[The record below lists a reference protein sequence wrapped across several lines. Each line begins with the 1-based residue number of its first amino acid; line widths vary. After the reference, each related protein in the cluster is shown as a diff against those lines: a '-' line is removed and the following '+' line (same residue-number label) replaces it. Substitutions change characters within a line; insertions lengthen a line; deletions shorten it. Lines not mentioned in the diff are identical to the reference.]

1 MNAYVALGSFAAN
14 KNAMNLLAK
23 VANEIVVR
31 KEVERPNKEEL
42 LGLVT
47 DFDILIIGVKEKMDY
62 DIFKACTRLK
72 YLCTLSI
79 GTDHINNAFFET
91 DSINVVACTDANVI
105 TVAEFVFA
113 YVVSDTKS
121 FAECNAAFLNRTGRD
136 GISQMPS
143 EMSSKIIGVIGAGN
157 IAYKFFEI
165 TQTFK
170 YKKFCWTINPQNHTI
185 LSDKYEVVFTDLST
199 ILKESDYILIL
210 IPYSEKTHFLISK
223 ELLSQSKATTKFVNI
238 SRMNIID
245 NDAFFDKINKGCFHN
260 SLIDCFSDE
269 ISDEQLEK
277 ISGKIN
283 LSPHVAGISVE
294 SRKRMSY
301 EVAEK
306 LVKTISIQ

>member
-1 MNAYVALGSFAAN
+1 MKAYVALGSFAAN
-14 KNAMNLLAK
+14 KDAMNLLAK

-42 LGLVT
+42 LGLVK

-62 DIFKACTRLK
+62 DVFKACDKLK

-91 DSINVVACTDANVI
+91 ENIKVVACTDANVM

-113 YVVSDTKS
+113 YIISDMKS
-121 FAECNAAFLNRTGRD
+121 FTECNNAFLNRTGRD
-136 GISQMPS
+136 GISRMPS
-143 EMSSKIIGVIGAGN
+143 EMSSKTIGVIGAGK

-165 TQTFK
+165 TQTFEYAK
-170 YKKFCWTINPQNHTI
+170 YCWTFHPENHST
-185 LSDKYEVVFTDLST
+185 LSEKYGVEFTTLST
-199 ILKESDYILIL
+199 LFKESDYILIL

-223 ELLSQSKATTKFVNI
+223 ELLTQSKAATKFVNI

-245 NDAFFDKINKGCFHN
+245 NDDFFDKINDGYFHN
-260 SLIDCFSDE
+260 SLIDCFPDE
-269 ISDEQLEK
+269 ISDEQIKK

-283 LSPHVAGISVE
+283 LAPHVAGISVE
-294 SRKRMSY
+294 SRKRMSN

-306 LVKTISIQ
+306 LVEVI